1 MRKLLTALVIF
12 AVAGSAA
19 FAEITFSGGG
29 RLIFVPFGVRF
40 PNSDIE
46 DGEGSEAQTYF
57 GVDNPWGGDGPRL
70 GLSVKGLH
78 AEGKMGYN
86 IGLNLEV
93 LKLGNAN
100 MIDDSQANL
109 FLKPFGGIFET
120 FQFTFGIY
128 QIDNLRYNLVGALS
142 GFHNYICYV
151 RGNAGNED
159 EVFARFKSGGF
170 GTQFQW
176 TPIENLYIGWSIG
189 SVGTRAA
196 AGQFKDHGWTD
207 AMISSQ
213 LGLGYTINGIG
224 VARLQYIGP
233 RMARW
238 DDAKGWQAD
247 DVDKDLSFSS
257 ERNWGKIQAAFKVTA
272 VQGLNLDIGAAIP
285 IPRSYDE
292 PFGVTYNDKADPG
305 ERYSGVGYATYQE
318 DMLVGFGVD
327 LTKFNPVRVWMNG
340 FVKFAGYYEKYT
352 HQNRFEEAN
361 AIKVAKKAD
370 DETVKTNFGT
380 NFAMNLGVGYTVAPN
395 NIVGLDLFCDVR
407 VGSDL
412 DANSGPVNNGDAD
425 PTRIPEADAK
435 NNYVDLGFG
444 VWYRR
449 NIAGGDIRV
458 GVTMKLPGLAGE
470 AHEGAAPQL
479 YIPIMFNYNF

>member
-1 MRKLLTALVIF
+1 MKKLLTALVIF

-29 RLIFVPFGVRF
+29 RLIFIPFGVRF

-46 DGEGSEAQTYF
+46 DGKEGSEAQTYF
-57 GVDNPWGGDGPRL
+57 GVDNPWGSDGPRL
-70 GLSVKGLH
+70 QLSVKGLH

-86 IGLNLEV
+86 IGLNLEK
-93 LKLGNAN
+93 LKLGSADI
-100 MIDDSQANL
+100 IDDAQANL

-142 GFHNYICYV
+142 GFHNYMWYV
-151 RGNAGNED
+151 RGNAGDED
-159 EVFARFKSGGF
+159 KVFARFKSGGF
-170 GTQFQW
+170 GTQFSW
-176 TPIENLYIGWSIG
+176 TPIQNLYIGWSIG

-207 AMISSQ
+207 AMVGSQ
-213 LGLGYTINGIG
+213 LGLGYTIDGIG
-224 VARLQYIGP
+224 VARLQYIGFK
-233 RMARW
+233 MTRW
-238 DDAKGWQAD
+238 DDTTGWQDD
-247 DVDKDLSFSS
+247 DVVKDLEFSTDK
-257 ERNWGKIQAAFKVTA
+257 NWGKIQAAFKVTA
-272 VQGLNLDIGAAIP
+272 VQGLNLDIGASIP
-285 IPRSYDE
+285 ISRSYDE
-292 PFGVTYNDKADPG
+292 PYGAN
-305 ERYSGVGYATYQE
+305 YAAYQE
-318 DMLVGFGVD
+318 EMLVGLGVD
-327 LTKFNPVRVWMNG
+327 LTKFSPIRVWMNG
-340 FVKFAGYYEKYT
+340 FVKFAGHYDTYKNIT
-352 HQNRFEEAN
+352 TDTTPARKIN
-361 AIKVAKKAD
+361 D
-370 DETVKTNFGT
+370 DTVTTNFGT

-395 NIVGLDLFCDVR
+395 NIVGLDLVCDVR

-479 YIPIMFNYNF
+479 YLPIMFNYNF